1 MVTTTKS
8 RRNSAIELLRIVAM
22 LSIIAFH
29 GHLHFWSDKLK
40 LPQISDVFINNMFNY
55 NILFSYF
62 VGWGG
67 TLGNALFILITGYF
81 MINRKVNLQKLILLL
96 TTMLFYSWLIF
107 IIVYFFMPQI
117 YETVTIKEILKGIA
131 PILFAENWF
140 VSCYIMFFCFVPYIN
155 RFLNSIA
162 RDEYMAFLLII
173 FLFFVLLP
181 MVKISTYLKN
191 APMIFFAFVYAIGG
205 YIRLHIKDKIDN
217 EYHKKYRN
225 ICMLLLSLLL
235 ISIGTLEIIGVVT
248 NKVFFIKHSQY
259 FVQLFSIPLAI
270 AMFLSFATMKPFFNK
285 YVNIVGGTVL
295 GVYLIHENIFLR
307 KIIWDYI
314 FPNVDYINSNWY
326 VLFYVVK
333 VAAIFIVC
341 SGIDLLRKRY
351 IEPPMARFIDRY
363 FDTVSEYAKIKANN
377 VIALLNK

>member
-55 NILFSYF
+55 NILFSYL

-81 MINRKVNLQKLILLL
+81 MINRKVNPQKLILLL
-96 TTMLFYSWLIF
+96 ATMLFYSWLIF
-107 IIVYFFMPQI
+107 IIIYFFMPQI
-117 YETVTIKEILKGIA
+117 YVTFTMKEILKEIA
-131 PILFAENWF
+131 PILSGENWF

-155 RFLNSIA
+155 EFLNSLA
-162 RDEYMAFLLII
+162 SDKYMAFLLII
-173 FLFFVLLP
+173 FLFFLLLP
-181 MVKISTYLKN
+181 TVRISTYLN
-191 APMIFFAFVYAIGG
+191 GAPMIFFAFIYAIGG
-205 YIRLHIKDKIDN
+205 YIRLHFQYKINN
-217 EYHKKYRN
+217 EYYKKYRN
-225 ICMLLLSLLL
+225 ICILFLLLLL
-235 ISIGTLEIIGVVT
+235 ISIGILETIGVVT
-248 NKVFFIKHSQY
+248 NKDFFIKHSQY
-259 FVQLFSIPLAI
+259 FAKILSIPLAI
-270 AMFLSFATMKPFFNK
+270 AMFLSFLTMKPFFNK
-285 YVNIVGGTVL
+285 YVNIVAGTVL
-295 GVYLIHENIFLR
+295 GVYLLHGNLFLR
-307 KIIWDYI
+307 KIICDYI
-314 FPNVDYINSNWY
+314 FPNIDYITSNWY
-326 VLFYVVK
+326 ILFYAIKVV
-333 VAAIFIVC
+333 AIFVIC

-363 FDTVSEYAKIKANN
+363 FDAVNEYVKIKANN